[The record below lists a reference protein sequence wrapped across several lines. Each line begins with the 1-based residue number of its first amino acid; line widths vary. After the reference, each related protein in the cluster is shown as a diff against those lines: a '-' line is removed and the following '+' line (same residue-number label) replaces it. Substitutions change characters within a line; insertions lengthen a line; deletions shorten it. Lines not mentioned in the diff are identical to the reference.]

1 MEQRLVSRTLD
12 KVRSALEHDDVSGAI
27 TLIESLRP
35 PDQADVFS
43 DLARGHQRELFS
55 QLDIADS
62 ADILEELSDEEAV
75 ELVEYLP
82 SPALARILDE
92 MEPDEAADLLGD
104 LDPEHA
110 AQLLAE
116 MNEADDV
123 RPLLLHP
130 DETAGGLMTSEFLV
144 LRVEMTA
151 HEAIQAIRQWSPD
164 SETAYY
170 LFVVDRNSILSGV
183 VNLRELIIAQPYTML
198 NEIMDPELISVP
210 VDADR
215 EECAQLMRRYDLLAL
230 PVVDE
235 YNHLEGIITID
246 DLVEALEEEVTEDI
260 QRLGG
265 AQPLARPYLSTSVV
279 AVAKSRIGWLL
290 LLFVTGTLTGTIM
303 RHFEGKIEN
312 ALALVFFI
320 PLLIGTGGNAGSQTT
335 TTVIRALAIGEIDFA
350 DAFRVFRREIATG
363 LLLGVLMAAV
373 AFLRA
378 MTWGMGTPMSLTVSL
393 SIMAIV
399 VWATSVGSVLP
410 IILTRLGV
418 DPAIVSGP
426 FMSTLVDTTGLFIY
440 FTIAGLV
447 LIM

>member
-1 MEQRLVSRTLD
+1 MEQRLVSQTLNR
-12 KVRSALEHDDVSGAI
+12 VRSCLENDDVSGAI
-27 TLIESLRP
+27 TLIASLRL

-43 DLARGHQRELFS
+43 DLDRDYQQELFS
-55 QLDIADS
+55 QLHISDS

-75 ELVEYLP
+75 ELVEDLP
-82 SPALARILDE
+82 SLALARILDE

-104 LDPEHA
+104 LDPDHA
-110 AQLLAE
+110 AQLLEE

-151 HEAIQAIRQWSPD
+151 HEAIQAIRQWAPD
-164 SETAYY
+164 AETAYY
-170 LFVVDRNSILSGV
+170 LFVVDRNSILNGV
-183 VNLRELIIAQPYTML
+183 VNLRELIIAQPYTVL
-198 NEIMDPELISVP
+198 KEIMDPEIISVHA
-210 VDADR
+210 DADR

-246 DLVEALEEEVTEDI
+246 DLVEALEEEATEDI

-265 AQPLARPYLSTSVV
+265 TQPLDRPYLTTSVID
-279 AVAKSRIGWLL
+279 VAKSRIGWLL

-303 RHFEGKIEN
+303 RLFEGRIEN
-312 ALALVFFI
+312 ALALTFFI

-335 TTVIRALAIGEIDFA
+335 TTIIRALAIGEIDFG
-350 DAFRVFRREIATG
+350 DAFRVFRRELATG

-373 AFLRA
+373 AYIRA
-378 MTWGMGTPMSLTVSL
+378 RTWGMGNPTSLAVSL

-399 VWATSVGSVLP
+399 VWANSVGSVLP

-447 LIM
+447 LTL

>member
-1 MEQRLVSRTLD
+1 MEQRLVSQTLNR
-12 KVRSALEHDDVSGAI
+12 VRSCLENDDVSGAI
-27 TLIESLRP
+27 TLIASLRL

-43 DLARGHQRELFS
+43 DLDRDYQQELFS
-55 QLDIADS
+55 QLHISDS

-75 ELVEYLP
+75 ELVEDLP
-82 SPALARILDE
+82 SLALARILDE

-104 LDPEHA
+104 LDPDHA
-110 AQLLAE
+110 AQLLEE

-151 HEAIQAIRQWSPD
+151 HEAIQAIRQWAPD
-164 SETAYY
+164 AETAYY
-170 LFVVDRNSILSGV
+170 LFVVDRNSILNGV
-183 VNLRELIIAQPYTML
+183 VNLRELIIAQPYTVL
-198 NEIMDPELISVP
+198 KEIMDPEIISVHA
-210 VDADR
+210 DADR

-246 DLVEALEEEVTEDI
+246 DLVEALEEEATEDI

-265 AQPLARPYLSTSVV
+265 TQPLDRPYLTTSVID
-279 AVAKSRIGWLL
+279 VAKSRIGWLL

-303 RHFEGKIEN
+303 RLFEGRIEN
-312 ALALVFFI
+312 ALALTFFI

-335 TTVIRALAIGEIDFA
+335 TTIIRALAIGEIDFG

-373 AFLRA
+373 AYIRA
-378 MTWGMGTPMSLTVSL
+378 RTWGMGNPTSLAVSL

-399 VWATSVGSVLP
+399 VWANSVGSVLP

-447 LIM
+447 LTL

>member
-1 MEQRLVSRTLD
+1 MEQRLVSLTLD
-12 KVRSALEHDDVSGAI
+12 KVRSCLEHDDVSGAI
-27 TLIESLRP
+27 ILIESLRP

-43 DLARGHQRELFS
+43 DLDRGHQQELFS
-55 QLDIADS
+55 QLHISDS

-75 ELVEYLP
+75 EVVEDLP

-104 LDPEHA
+104 LDPDHA

-144 LRVEMTA
+144 LRVEMTTQDA
-151 HEAIQAIRQWSPD
+151 VQAIRQWSPD
-164 SETAYY
+164 TETAYY
-170 LFVVDRNSILSGV
+170 LFVIDRNSVLSGV
-183 VNLRELIIAQPYTML
+183 VNLRELIIAQPYTIL
-198 NEIMDPELISVP
+198 QEIMESEIISVP

-246 DLVEALEEEVTEDI
+246 DLVEVLEEEVTEDI

-265 AQPLARPYLSTSVV
+265 AQPLDHPYLATSVIDI
-279 AVAKSRIGWLL
+279 AKSRIGWLL

-303 RHFEGKIEN
+303 RLFEGRIEN
-312 ALALVFFI
+312 TLALIIFI

-335 TTVIRALAIGEIDFA
+335 TTIIRALAIGEIDFG
-350 DAFRVFRREIATG
+350 DAFRVFRRELATG

-373 AFLRA
+373 AYIRA
-378 MTWGMGTPMSLTVSL
+378 KTWGMGTPMSLAVSL

-399 VWATSVGSVLP
+399 VWANSVGSVLP

-426 FMSTLVDTTGLFIY
+426 FMSTLVDTSGLFIY

-447 LIM
+447 LTL

>member
-1 MEQRLVSRTLD
+1 MEQRLVSQTLN
-12 KVRSALEHDDVSGAI
+12 KVLSCLENDDVPGAI
-27 TLIESLRP
+27 TLIASLRP

-43 DLARGHQRELFS
+43 DLDRDYQQELLS
-55 QLDIADS
+55 QLHISDS

-75 ELVEYLP
+75 ELVEDLP
-82 SPALARILDE
+82 SLALARILDE

-104 LDPEHA
+104 LDPDHA
-110 AQLLAE
+110 AQLLEE

-151 HEAIQAIRQWSPD
+151 HEAIQAIRQWAPEA
-164 SETAYY
+164 ETAYY
-170 LFVVDRNSILSGV
+170 LFVVDRNSILNGV
-183 VNLRELIIAQPYTML
+183 VNLRELIIAQPYTVL
-198 NEIMDPELISVP
+198 KEIMDPEILSVH

-246 DLVEALEEEVTEDI
+246 DLVEALEEEATEDI

-265 AQPLARPYLSTSVV
+265 TQPLDRPYLTTSVID
-279 AVAKSRIGWLL
+279 VAKSRIGWLL

-303 RHFEGKIEN
+303 RLFEGRIEN
-312 ALALVFFI
+312 ALALTFFI

-335 TTVIRALAIGEIDFA
+335 TTIIRALAIGEIDFG

-373 AFLRA
+373 AYIRA
-378 MTWGMGTPMSLTVSL
+378 RTWGMGNPMSLAVSL

-399 VWATSVGSVLP
+399 VWANSVGSVLP

-447 LIM
+447 LTL

>member
-1 MEQRLVSRTLD
+1 MEQRLVSQTLN
-12 KVRSALEHDDVSGAI
+12 KVLSCLENDDVSGAI
-27 TLIESLRP
+27 TLIASLRL

-43 DLARGHQRELFS
+43 DLDRDYQQELLS
-55 QLDIADS
+55 QLHISDS

-75 ELVEYLP
+75 ELVEDLP
-82 SPALARILDE
+82 SLALARILDE

-104 LDPEHA
+104 LDPDHA
-110 AQLLAE
+110 AQLLEE

-151 HEAIQAIRQWSPD
+151 HEAIQAIRQWAPEA
-164 SETAYY
+164 ETAYY
-170 LFVVDRNSILSGV
+170 LFVVDRNSILNGV
-183 VNLRELIIAQPYTML
+183 VNLRELIIAQPYTVL
-198 NEIMDPELISVP
+198 KEIMDPEILSVH

-246 DLVEALEEEVTEDI
+246 DLVEALEEEATEDI

-265 AQPLARPYLSTSVV
+265 AQPLDRPYLTTSVID
-279 AVAKSRIGWLL
+279 VAKSRIGWLL

-303 RHFEGKIEN
+303 RLFEGRIEN
-312 ALALVFFI
+312 ALALTFFI

-335 TTVIRALAIGEIDFA
+335 TTIIRALAIGEIDFG
-350 DAFRVFRREIATG
+350 DAFRVFRRELATG

-373 AFLRA
+373 AYIRA
-378 MTWGMGTPMSLTVSL
+378 RTWGMGNPTSLAVSL

-399 VWATSVGSVLP
+399 VWANSVGSVLP

-447 LIM
+447 LTL